1 MGSGTLTKEGKT
13 VKNRKQEVRGVGGGG
28 RMSLKIRKGNK
39 EIWNGIRNKNC

>member
-13 VKNRKQEVRGVGGGG
+13 VKNKKQEVRGRGGE